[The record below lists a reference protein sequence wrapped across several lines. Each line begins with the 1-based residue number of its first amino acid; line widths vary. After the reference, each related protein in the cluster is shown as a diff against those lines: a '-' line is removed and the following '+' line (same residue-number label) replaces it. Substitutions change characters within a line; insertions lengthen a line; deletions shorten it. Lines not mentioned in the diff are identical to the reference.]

1 MVTGYS
7 IEGLLKDRSQR
18 LTPSWPGHED
28 SKSTPSTHMVRTGH
42 KLWTSKALKE
52 AKDRLLRA
60 GITGYIAQG
69 RLGLG
74 CSARLSWKK
83 ADPREGRGLVQR
95 EVSKAEDKQGSW
107 TRWEHVKGRA
117 LTQQDIWSMEGN
129 QIKFLLCSVY
139 DVLPTPSNLHTW
151 GLSENFGCTHC
162 GRLANLEHVL
172 SSWPSSL
179 ADGKYRWRHG
189 KILAQWVDGVKK
201 AMSTLL
207 HPLCESGRECSSRGK
222 EQSSLGNSM

>member
-1 MVTGYS
+1 MVIGYS

-28 SKSTPSTHMVRTGH
+28 SKSTPSTGH
-42 KLWTSKALKE
+42 KLWASKALKE
-52 AKDRLLRA
+52 AKDRLLCA

-69 RLGLG
+69 RLGQA

-129 QIKFLLCSVY
+129 QIKFIKSSHGLLAS
-139 DVLPTPSNLHTW
+139 LM
-151 GLSENFGCTHC
+151 
-162 GRLANLEHVL
+162 ANIGGAMAK
-172 SSWPSSL
+172 SW
-179 ADGKYRWRHG
+179 H
-189 KILAQWVDGVKK
+189 
-201 AMSTLL
+201 
-207 HPLCESGRECSSRGK
+207 SG
-222 EQSSLGNSM
+222 